1 MEGKFSIRN
10 VLGRSRRD
18 SPANRSVLPDV
29 LSRYK
34 DKITTPENALSK
46 IKSGDR
52 IFLGTGCATPRTL
65 ALALENLDKVLDDVQ
80 IYHFMVKGA
89 IPIHEGVLKTSFFHK
104 AFFVDSDM
112 RENDNEAGRGR
123 LRG

>member
-10 VLGRSRRD
+10 ILGRTRPVI
-18 SPANRSVLPDV
+18 PADRSVLPDV

-34 DKITTPENALSK
+34 DKITTPENALSM

-65 ALALENLDKVLDDVQ
+65 ALAL
-80 IYHFMVKGA
+80 
-89 IPIHEGVLKTSFFHK
+89 
-104 AFFVDSDM
+104 
-112 RENDNEAGRGR
+112 
-123 LRG
+123 